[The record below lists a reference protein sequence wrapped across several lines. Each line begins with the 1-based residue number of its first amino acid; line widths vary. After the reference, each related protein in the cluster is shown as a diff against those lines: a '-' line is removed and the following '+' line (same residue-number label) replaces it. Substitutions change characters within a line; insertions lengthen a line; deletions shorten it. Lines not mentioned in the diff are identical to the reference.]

1 MSGDVLLADEGAAD
15 REERFVD
22 VGAPVVAAGKAAVVV
37 QPGEGALHDPALGS
51 EPGAVLAGAL
61 GGTALGDLGHDSAG
75 AQLGAVT
82 LGVIRTVGEQRL
94 RTELAVRADGR
105 DAVDEVGQLG
115 DVVAIGRGQRRRE
128 RDPVARADQVVL
140 AAFAAAVDWRGP
152 GLLAPPLA
160 RTCELSTTARDQS
173 ISPASCSS
181 SSSTWCSRFH
191 TPAWF
196 HSANRRQH
204 VIPDPQPI
212 SCGRSS
218 HGIPVFNTNKIPV
231 RTRRSGIRLRPGYRD
246 RRLTTGNSG
255 CTRAHNSSDTRGFA
269 IATDFAAACQNPHFV
284 RGPLRLG
291 LEYC

>member
-22 VGAPVVAAGKAAVVV
+22 VGAPVVAAGEAAVVV

-75 AQLGAVT
+75 AQLGTVT

-94 RTELAVRADGR
+94 RAELAVGADRR

-128 RDPVARADQVVL
+128 RDPVARADQVVF
-140 AAFAAAVDWRGP
+140 AALAAAVDWRGP

-173 ISPASCSS
+173 IWPASS
-181 SSSTWCSRFH
+181 SSS
-191 TPAWF
+191 
-196 HSANRRQH
+196 
-204 VIPDPQPI
+204 
-212 SCGRSS
+212 
-218 HGIPVFNTNKIPV
+218 
-231 RTRRSGIRLRPGYRD
+231 
-246 RRLTTGNSG
+246 NS
-255 CTRAHNSSDTRGFA
+255 T
-269 IATDFAAACQNPHFV
+269 
-284 RGPLRLG
+284 
-291 LEYC
+291 